1 MLYTLEN
8 YVGISGLKNF
18 LFTNDNFLIKSVVTC
33 VAQLLQTGFFQL
45 QVLHI
50 LRQILDINVDAQ
62 VVFFLVNNERNL

>member
-18 LFTNDNFLIKSVVTC
+18 LFTNDNFLMKSVVNC

-45 QVLHI
+45 KVLHI
-50 LRQILDINVDAQ
+50 LRQILDMNVDAQ

>member
-18 LFTNDNFLIKSVVTC
+18 LFTNDNFFMKSVVTC

-50 LRQILDINVDAQ
+50 LRQILDMNVDAQ